1 MAANPD
7 TLRIFRLPRQIEDI
21 LRKLPDTGR
30 RCFIWWFQQRNPHE
44 RQPLISGAPEALKIA
59 LGQQEIDGASA
70 DLLLK
75 AASCLFWYFE
85 RWGSASPPP
94 VWPDIDAGAQKR
106 VLCADDSFQHQR
118 EVPVRS
124 WAGSRSTWKSTRD
137 RAREY
142 QGVLPESGPFCTSE
156 ATSLL
161 CLSRQTWVAIVNVH
175 QCQEWQPEELRYAL
189 RVLAFVPCLWEWER
203 ERERTQRI
211 LTVWFSTHMGFQLV
225 IWNWMWGARMG
236 VLPCNMPKM
245 DGLVLGSWGREKQRS
260 LRQSSNQ
267 RACWDRM
274 SAEDTRGTSVKCS
287 VEILRT
293 KEPKSPI
300 WSHWLPVLRCCFQ
313 GPQIRPADVQ
323 VWSSTLTRVQQASE
337 STWSFA

>member
-7 TLRIFRLPRQIEDI
+7 TLRIFCLPRQIEDI

-30 RCFIWWFQQRNPHE
+30 RCFIWWFRQRNPHE

-59 LGQQEIDGASA
+59 LGQQEIDGAST

-94 VWPDIDAGAQKR
+94 VWPDIDAGALR

-142 QGVLPESGPFCTSE
+142 QGVLPESGPFCASE

-161 CLSRQTWVAIVNVH
+161 CFSRQTWVAIVNVH

-189 RVLAFVPCLWEWER
+189 RVLAFVPCLWER
-203 ERERTQRI
+203 EREPNGSSQFGFRHTWVFSWWYETECEVLAWESCHAICQRW
-211 LTVWFSTHMGFQLV
+211 TVW
-225 IWNWMWGARMG
+225 
-236 VLPCNMPKM
+236 
-245 DGLVLGSWGREKQRS
+245 SWGREKQCS
-260 LRQSSNQ
+260 LRHS
-267 RACWDRM
+267 
-274 SAEDTRGTSVKCS
+274 ET
-287 VEILRT
+287 EF
-293 KEPKSPI
+293 EPKSLLRQNAR
-300 WSHWLPVLRCCFQ
+300 WGHSRDQCEVLSRN
-313 GPQIRPADVQ
+313 
-323 VWSSTLTRVQQASE
+323 S
-337 STWSFA
+337 